1 MTELATNKKIA
12 LVTGASRGIGAG
24 IAVEM
29 ARQGFI
35 VIGTATTNDGAKII
49 TQMFE
54 LNKLDGI
61 GYVLDVNSN
70 ESINDLI
77 TKINTE
83 IGEINVLVNNAG
95 ITKDALLLR
104 MKDDDWDAVINT
116 NLRSVYK
123 LSQAVIKGMMK
134 NRYGRIINISSVVGH
149 TGNAGQTNYAATKA
163 GISGFT
169 KSLAQEIG
177 SRGVTVNCVAPG
189 FIDTDMTKA
198 LSEPQREQLLK
209 HIPLGRLGAPADI
222 AHAVC
227 YLASDLAGYITGETI
242 HINGGMLMI

>member
-177 SRGVTVNCVAPG
+177 SRGGN
-189 FIDTDMTKA
+189 
-198 LSEPQREQLLK
+198 S
-209 HIPLGRLGAPADI
+209 
-222 AHAVC
+222 
-227 YLASDLAGYITGETI
+227 
-242 HINGGMLMI
+242 